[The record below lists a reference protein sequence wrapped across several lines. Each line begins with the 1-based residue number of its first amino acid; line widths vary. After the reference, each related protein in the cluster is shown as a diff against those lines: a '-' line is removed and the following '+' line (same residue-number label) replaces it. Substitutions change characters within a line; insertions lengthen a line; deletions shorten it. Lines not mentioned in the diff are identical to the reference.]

1 MWGTSKQEQL
11 KETPQRM
18 EGGVV
23 INDFYKNIENVL
35 HQKKINK
42 DFAIRK
48 QKMNLK
54 MEFPILMMMIWLV
67 YVYQWILGSGSW

>member
-35 HQKKINK
+35 HQKKKLIRTLPLENK
-42 DFAIRK
+42 K
-48 QKMNLK
+48 
-54 MEFPILMMMIWLV
+54 
-67 YVYQWILGSGSW
+67 